1 MQRRSAALYGI
12 LGLIGWAYLVACL
25 IYLIFRNNRAALLG
39 CMVLLLCLFIA
50 DRKGAFDDFWLAN
63 IVSIGETLGSQASI
77 TLAGM
82 IIATLL
88 LTPETQD
95 HSQRLRFAI
104 LFALGCAAAA
114 LLVHRLYGISKNNA
128 TPSWCLWAA
137 AITTLLWIN
146 FYLISDVWQKP
157 NRLKLFSIAG
167 QNVLLAYLISEGVP
181 SWLKAAHLNHFYA
194 HLADANLAAA
204 MARSIAIAILVLTTT
219 ALLNRLGF
227 RLKL

>member
-1 MQRRSAALYGI
+1 MVFLAFAFRGSKGERIIALHSTWPLISIRTEWYGI

-39 CMVLLLCLFIA
+39 CMILLLCLFIA
-50 DRKGAFDDFWLAN
+50 DRKGAFDDFPLAN

-88 LTPETQD
+88 LTPDTQD

-137 AITTLLWIN
+137 LT
-146 FYLISDVWQKP
+146 SDMTIIYGT
-157 NRLKLFSIAG
+157 S
-167 QNVLLAYLISEGVP
+167 
-181 SWLKAAHLNHFYA
+181 
-194 HLADANLAAA
+194 LAAVSLIA
-204 MARSIAIAILVLTTT
+204 VFRFFPPPQPGMSWESALWAKPRWEKTACWIISSMWSMA
-219 ALLNRLGF
+219 
-227 RLKL
+227 